1 MNTEKSQFKK
11 LQGSDNYSIWA
22 IRMEAILRKESIN
35 DIIETDV
42 VTQEVNSSALASI
55 QLCIDDGPLLQI
67 KHLKRAHDVWKSLE
81 NLYCSTGFSSE
92 FILCREFFDT
102 NLSKFNSMEQYL
114 NRVKQLSDDLKAK
127 DMELPRQI
135 LFAWVLNNLTPV
147 YRSLV
152 SNITQS
158 LRNNKDAFTIESL
171 FANLVWRHC
180 LYMPEIGINIISQ
193 SEMQGDHY
201 TIFHKNQVV
210 IKTKANFIIATGNK
224 INNLYHI
231 DVDEVIHHD
240 QVLNVTDDIANKSE
254 KDRTTDLAKQDTET
268 HKNISIDLE
277 DLHTRMEH

>member
-171 FANLVWRHC
+171 FANL
-180 LYMPEIGINIISQ
+180 L
-193 SEMQGDHY
+193 
-201 TIFHKNQVV
+201 
-210 IKTKANFIIATGNK
+210 
-224 INNLYHI
+224 
-231 DVDEVIHHD
+231 DEAKRLHFE
-240 QVLNVTDDIANKSE
+240 DDKSE
-254 KDRTTDLAKQDTET
+254 QALLTSTKDNKVKNRHYKGKRPYKITKGKYCRNCKRAT
-268 HKNISIDLE
+268 HNTMDCFFPLS
-277 DLHTRMEH
+277 